1 MNINKTVTTMNSLI
15 KAKIKNWRNV
25 KMLRNIEEIAKS
37 YASVEEVKKAIRSL
51 QSRKSRLKKQKSRKD
66 YDEKMTEILQEE
78 QLLKEVRD
86 YFEPKTIPVTK
97 MSQKDVELLN
107 YEETM
112 KAIKSIQSKKCNV
125 QHATER
131 IEDNEEYKKA
141 CQIEQWLLEHKKNI
155 KPIEETVVRKSDIN
169 DLIDHLQNQDTEI
182 ETEYVIN
189 LLEKLLDK

>member
-1 MNINKTVTTMNSLI
+1 MNSLI

-25 KMLRNIEEIAKS
+25 KMLKNIEKVAKS
-37 YASVEEVKKAIRSL
+37 YQNVDEVKKAIRSL

-66 YDEKMTEILQEE
+66 YEELMTEILQKE

-86 YFEPKTIPVTK
+86 YFEPKTIPVPEMT
-97 MSQKDVELLN
+97 QKDIELLN

-112 KAIKSIQSKKCNV
+112 KAIKSIQSKKCNT
-125 QHATER
+125 QHLTEN
-131 IEDNEEYKKA
+131 INDNKEYQKA
-141 CQIEQWLLEHKKNI
+141 CEIERMLLEHKKKV

-169 DLIDHLQNQDTEI
+169 DLINHLQNQEEKISTK
-182 ETEYVIN
+182 YVIS